1 MAAKLELTVS
11 QLNEYVR
18 RMFQM
23 DPMLRAIELKGEIS
37 NLKFHQSGA
46 LFFTMKDEN
55 AAISCVMYADEAENL
70 QAMPFEGMRA
80 TASGSVALYAR
91 GGQYQFVVKQLHAQG
106 VGVLYERLQMLKEKL
121 GREGLFAPERKRAL
135 PRYPDTVGVVSSPT
149 GAVIHD
155 ILNVSLRRNPNA
167 HILLCPVRV
176 QGVGADEEVA
186 AGIRMLERLEHVSV
200 IIVARGGGSMEDL
213 WTFNEESVVRAV
225 AMCKKPVVSAVG
237 HETDV
242 TLCDLAA
249 DLRVPTPSAAADDVA
264 ASVEAMR
271 ESLKEG
277 AEACVE
283 ARRNALILAQTKL
296 NANRPDLRV
305 VRQAERLEAQTQ
317 TLLRAMREQI
327 QKRQGALDA
336 RQAALELLSP
346 YAALK
351 RGYAIVQKEGG
362 AVAKAALLRTGDE
375 VSIRFA
381 DGVIRARVW
390 RKSMARKQTFE
401 AGMSELEAL
410 TERLAEGDMT
420 LDETI
425 KTYEKGMALAAHLK
439 QQLADC
445 SRRIEQIDPE
455 TAEIT
460 PLEEKNNGLS

>member
-55 AAISCVMYADEAENL
+55 AAISCVMYADETENL

-91 GGQYQFVVKQLHAQG
+91 GGQYQFVVKRLHAQG

-121 GREGLFAPERKRAL
+121 GREGMYAPERKRAL

-167 HILLCPVRV
+167 RILLCPVRV

-249 DLRVPTPSAAADDVA
+249 DLRVCVTPIWDDVA

-271 ESLKEG
+271 ESLKES

-296 NANRPDLRV
+296 NANRPNLRV
-305 VRQAERLEAQTQ
+305 ARQAERLEAQTQ
-317 TLLRAMREQI
+317 TLLRAMREQM

-362 AVAKAALLRTGDE
+362 AVAKAALLRAGDE

-390 RKSMARKQTFE
+390 
-401 AGMSELEAL
+401 SEE
-410 TERLAEGDMT
+410 EEHGQ
-420 LDETI
+420 
-425 KTYEKGMALAAHLK
+425 K
-439 QQLADC
+439 ADV
-445 SRRIEQIDPE
+445 
-455 TAEIT
+455 
-460 PLEEKNNGLS
+460 